1 MRVADRLIVA
11 LVAALVVVG
20 ATWVMLVSPER
31 SKVAAV
37 SSQIDAQR
45 AALATAQAQV
55 ASSRT
60 AAIGYAGHLR
70 QIDAV
75 LRAVPPVPGEAALIA
90 TIDRLAGTQVDFR
103 ELDIGAAGATGGG
116 PQSLGLTFTYW
127 TTYQGLQS
135 FLAALDSLT
144 TTDGSNVNANG
155 RLFTVTSVSLSPL
168 DDPALAPP
176 NATKATVSALAY
188 LQGAPAA
195 ATGATG
201 ATGTTGAT
209 GAPAVTG

>member
-1 MRVADRLIVA
+1 M
-11 LVAALVVVG
+11 
-20 ATWVMLVSPER
+20 WVLLVSPER
-31 SKVAAV
+31 SQVAAI

-45 AALATAQAQV
+45 TALATAQGQV
-55 ASSRT
+55 ATART

-103 ELDIGAAGATGGG
+103 ELDLGAAGATAAG
-116 PQSLGLTFTYW
+116 PLSLELKFTYW
-127 TTYQGLQS
+127 TTYQGLQN
-135 FLAALDSLT
+135 FLTALDSLT

-155 RLFTVTSVSLSPL
+155 RLFTVTSVSLTPL
-168 DDPALAPP
+168 GDSALAPP
-176 NATKATVSALAY
+176 NVTKATVSALAY
-188 LQGAPAA
+188 LQAAPAVA
-195 ATGATG
+195 SG

-209 GAPAVTG
+209 GAPTVTG